1 MKKMKEMVT
10 ERLTKNTV
18 MKKYIQTTTTTSVTK
33 KKEGDKEDNIFL
45 GRACET
51 LVDSIKLLKAVAH
64 SYTMFF
70 ETSPGS
76 LGPLLLR
83 FVIAHFN
90 VIGAFYIM
98 QVINESNVLLRRTL
112 RLIHALAPV

>member
-1 MKKMKEMVT
+1 MPQM
-10 ERLTKNTV
+10 
-18 MKKYIQTTTTTSVTK
+18 
-33 KKEGDKEDNIFL
+33 
-45 GRACET
+45 ACT
-51 LVDSIKLLKAVAH
+51 HTQLS
-64 SYTMFF
+64 SR
-70 ETSPGS
+70 P

-98 QVINESNVLLRRTL
+98 QVINQDNVLRWRTL